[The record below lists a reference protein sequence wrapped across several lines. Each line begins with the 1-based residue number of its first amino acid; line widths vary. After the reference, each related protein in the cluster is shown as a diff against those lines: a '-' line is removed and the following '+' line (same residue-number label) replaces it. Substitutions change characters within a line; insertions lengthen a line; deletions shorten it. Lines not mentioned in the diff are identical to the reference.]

1 MKADNIC
8 VKCGA
13 NLLDYRTECTPLK
26 CARESFDLK
35 KSKCR
40 CEICNCVLLSVSQ
53 VCSRCTKGWHNS
65 ELRK

>member
-26 CARESFDLK
+26 CAKQIVPQHECQCDICECK
-35 KSKCR
+35 IKSVT
-40 CEICNCVLLSVSQ
+40 N
-53 VCSRCTKGWHNS
+53 VCSRCTSGWHNS
-65 ELRK
+65 RLKQ